1 MICSQFVQLMSARMR
16 QFSAFLVGLVSLSL
30 VACGE
35 SSKSTPAPVTPAD
48 PPASAQEA
56 PWLPLTNALPPLSSP
71 PSAPDY
77 AQACGTD
84 GVKCLRWVEAE
95 LATWERLF
103 GCDHRAVFP
112 TVYRLLTQETRWQ
125 MESDPSVFQDP
136 AGLGQ
141 EAVEF
146 YRLYE
151 QMIRAHLAG
160 DVIPPAWQLVMDVAQ
175 DGDWTGGHDML
186 MAINAHVQRDMPF
199 AVAKTG
205 LTLPNGD
212 SRKADHD
219 NFNAILNRAY
229 PRIVQAIGQRYDP
242 FMLTVADLGVPGN
255 LASMQLVAL
264 WREGVWRN
272 AERLTMS
279 DDAVTR
285 ETIEQQAFLTGKL
298 MQVGEIPG
306 RRVLRQ
312 AYCEAQAAGG

>member
-1 MICSQFVQLMSARMR
+1 M
-16 QFSAFLVGLVSLSL
+16 
-30 VACGE
+30 
-35 SSKSTPAPVTPAD
+35 
-48 PPASAQEA
+48 
-56 PWLPLTNALPPLSSP
+56 LPLSNLLPPISSP

-77 AQACGTD
+77 SADCGVD
-84 GVKCLRWVEAE
+84 GLKCLRWVERE
-95 LATWERLF
+95 LAGWERFF

-125 MESDPSVFQDP
+125 MEINPNIFQDP

-160 DVIPPAWQLVMDVAQ
+160 DIIPPAWQLVMDVAQ
-175 DGDWTGGHDML
+175 QGDWTAGHDML

-205 LTLPNGD
+205 LTLPDGS

-219 NFNAILNRAY
+219 LFNEILNRAY
-229 PRIVQAIGQRYDP
+229 PRIVQAVGQRYDP
-242 FMLTVADLGVPGN
+242 IMLTVGSLGVPGN
-255 LASMQLVAL
+255 LAAMQLVAL

-272 AERLTMS
+272 AERLTQN
-279 DDAVTR
+279 DDALTR
-285 ETIEQQAFLTGKL
+285 ESIEQQALLSGKA
-298 MQVGEIPG
+298 MQIGETPG
-306 RRVLRQ
+306 RREMRK
-312 AYCEAQAAGG
+312 AYCEAQ

>member
-1 MICSQFVQLMSARMR
+1 MR
-16 QFSAFLVGLVSLSL
+16 NLLTSWLILTCAGL

-35 SSKSTPAPVTPAD
+35 SSSSTSSSQSPAD
-48 PPASAQEA
+48 PPASAQVA
-56 PWLPLTNALPPLSSP
+56 PMLPLTNLLPAISSP
-71 PSAPDY
+71 PAAPDY
-77 AQACGTD
+77 STQCGAD
-84 GVKCLRWVEAE
+84 GLICLRWVEAE
-95 LATWERLF
+95 LASWERFF

-112 TVYRLLTQETRWQ
+112 TVYRLLTQETRLQ
-125 MESDPSVFQDP
+125 MEADPSVFQDP

-160 DVIPPAWQLVMDVAQ
+160 EIIPPAWQVVMDAAQ
-175 DGDWTGGHDML
+175 QGDWTGGHDML
-186 MAINAHVQRDMPF
+186 LAINAHVQRDMPF

-205 LTLPNGD
+205 LTLPTGE

-229 PRIVQAIGQRYDP
+229 PRIVQAVGQRYDP

-255 LASMQLVAL
+255 LAAMQLVAL

-272 AERLTMS
+272 AERLTLS
-279 DDAVTR
+279 DDALTR
-285 ETIEQQAFLTGKL
+285 ESIEQQALVTGRL

-306 RRVLRQ
+306 RRLLRQ
-312 AYCEAQAAGG
+312 AYCEAQQAS